1 MTEHATLSD
10 RIRRE
15 ARVVG
20 LRDFRTPTLEA
31 VEHRRMQLWVVTT
44 VLLVAVS
51 AGIAFLT
58 MLPPTARDWLPPA
71 GMRWGV
77 VLLSAAFCF
86 YAIEKELHL
95 HRLSRLLT
103 DERVLTTALSNRLH
117 EVSLLLEAGK
127 AMNSVLEI
135 EAVLEVILRSASELL
150 DGRSGSIM
158 LVEGDELVAAC
169 VRGNDAAVGS
179 RIPIGHGIAGH
190 VALTREPVLI
200 DGQLDPEDF
209 PGYERHGDD
218 VASAMCVPLLNRG
231 KLLGVLNVNAEPER
245 VFSEYDLR
253 ALSLF
258 AEQAAGAIANARLY
272 ERERTH
278 VAELVELDRLKTEF
292 VDTVTHELR
301 GPLTAVLAAA
311 ETAQRPKTRH
321 LIDELLPM
329 IERNAKNLADMLE
342 ELLASTRLEQRRGL
356 EPVTAVDLA
365 DVARTVA
372 HDFELSGR
380 PVGLEAPDRALVLGS
395 DEGLRRVVS
404 NLLDN
409 AFKYGRPPVRVRI
422 EPSGRGV
429 SLAVTDA
436 GPGIPPGSRE
446 RVFDRFARLDGA
458 YGKPGLGLG
467 LSIVRGLV
475 ESFGGSVEVGDGP
488 DGGACIRVTV
498 QPAIPVEVN
507 A

>member
-1 MTEHATLSD
+1 MTERATLSD

-15 ARVVG
+15 AKVVG
-20 LRDFRTPTLEA
+20 LRDFRTPTLES
-31 VEHRRMQLWVVTT
+31 VEHRRMQLWVLTT
-44 VLLVAVS
+44 ILLIAVS
-51 AGIAFLT
+51 AGIAFVS
-58 MLPPTARDWLPPA
+58 MLPPSARGWLPPA

-127 AMNSVLEI
+127 AMNSVLEL
-135 EAVLEVILRSASELL
+135 EAVLDVILRSASELL
-150 DGRSGSIM
+150 EGRSGSIM
-158 LVEGDELVAAC
+158 LLEGEELVAAC

-179 RIPIGHGIAGH
+179 RVPVGRGIAGH
-190 VALTREPVLI
+190 VALTEEPVLI
-200 DGQLDPEDF
+200 DGRLDPDDF
-209 PGYERHGDD
+209 PGYERLDDD
-218 VASAMCVPLLNRG
+218 VASAMCVPLVNRG
-231 KLLGVLNVNAEPER
+231 RLLGVLNVNAEPAR

-258 AEQAAGAIANARLY
+258 AEQAAGAIANARMY
-272 ERERTH
+272 ERERSH

-292 VDTVTHELR
+292 IDTVTHELR

-321 LIDELLPM
+321 LVDELLPM
-329 IERNAKNLADMLE
+329 IERNARNLADMLE

-356 EPVTAVDLA
+356 QPVTAVDLA
-365 DVARTVA
+365 EVARTVT
-372 HDFELSGR
+372 HDFEVSGR
-380 PVGLEAPDRALVLGS
+380 PVTLESPDTASVLGS
-395 DEGLRRVVS
+395 EEGLRRVIS

-409 AFKYGRPPVRVRI
+409 AYKYGQPPVRLRI
-422 EPSGRGV
+422 EPAEGSV
-429 SLAVTDA
+429 ALVVTDA
-436 GPGIPPGSRE
+436 GPGIPPESRE

-475 ESFGGSVEVGDGP
+475 ESFGGSVQVGDAP
-488 DGGACIRVTV
+488 EGGASIRVVV
-498 QPAIPVEVN
+498 QTAIPAEVT